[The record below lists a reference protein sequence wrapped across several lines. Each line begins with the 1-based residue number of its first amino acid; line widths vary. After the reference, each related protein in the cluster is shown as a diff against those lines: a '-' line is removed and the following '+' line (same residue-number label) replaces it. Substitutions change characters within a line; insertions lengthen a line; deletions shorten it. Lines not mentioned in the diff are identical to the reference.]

1 MTRITPGPRDTAAA
15 PEGGLRARKRRA
27 LRARLVAIA
36 GRRFAADGY
45 DATNMR
51 EIADEAGV
59 AYQTLYNHFPNKARL
74 ALAWVAERLDEA
86 TAAAGELATADPGDP
101 VAAILAAA
109 DHYLRFVDGID
120 RRLWR
125 EATSE
130 YLHGSAEADEVDR
143 FKLLGP
149 HALLSEQL
157 DRARQAGTL
166 GADVDVATLADVV
179 FVLIDHAV
187 LRFVV
192 LEEMTPEAATEALH
206 AQLEMVLEPQLARR

>member
-1 MTRITPGPRDTAAA
+1 MSTSAKHRREIAAQ
-15 PEGGLRARKRRA
+15 EGGLRARKRQA
-27 LRARLVAIA
+27 LRARIVAIA

-45 DATNMR
+45 EATNMR
-51 EIADEAGV
+51 EIADEVGV

-74 ALAWVAERLDEA
+74 ALAWVAEQLEA
-86 TAAAGELATADPGDP
+86 VTAAAGELTAAGPGTP
-101 VAAILAAA
+101 VATILAAA
-109 DHYLRFVDGID
+109 DHYLRFVEGID

-130 YLHGSAEADEVDR
+130 YLHGTAEADEVNR

-149 HALLSEQL
+149 HAHLSAQLEREQ
-157 DRARQAGTL
+157 QAGAL
-166 GADVDVATLADVV
+166 RAELDVATLADVV

-192 LEEMTPEAATEALH
+192 LEELTPEAAMEALH
-206 AQLEMVLEPQLARR
+206 AQLELVLEPQLAGR